1 MYDYCIIGAGP
12 TGLTLAFLFSKI
24 GKKCIIIDENK
35 NIGGCHRVTRI
46 NGLFTE
52 HGPRIYSNSYINTRE
67 LLKKMNVNF
76 EKLFK
81 PYNFTISN
89 IGNYTIKNFTT
100 SELKSLIY
108 HYLVLLVKPNH
119 GKDTSMKKF
128 METNMFTEKTKDYID
143 RLCRLTDG
151 ASSDKYTLNKFF
163 QLFNQQIL
171 YTIYQP
177 SKPNDTGLFKYWNDK
192 LKETNNI
199 DFMLES
205 QVLSLNGK
213 TKENVECVTL
223 KYMNKIYN
231 VRAKKI
237 VMCIPPKPLEK
248 ILSNSD
254 IYKDSFGIFT
264 EFKNWVNKS
273 TYANYIPVIFHWK
286 NSDEINKINLAN
298 VWGFPKTE
306 WGIAF
311 IVLSNYM
318 NFEDDRSKLVISTC
332 ITKTDTVSSFTGKTA
347 NQSNEDELKSE
358 VFRQLKISFP
368 NLPEPTYSIIN
379 PNVKVENDKWIEQ
392 DTAFIETY
400 ENKPLS
406 AYSKITSNLYQV
418 GTQNGKSK
426 YEFTSLESAIT
437 NAIVFANEVEL
448 ETKKIIKK
456 RNMIEINDVIRFFIL
471 ILIVVVFLFLIKKN

>member
-1 MYDYCIIGAGP
+1 
-12 TGLTLAFLFSKI
+12 
-24 GKKCIIIDENK
+24 
-35 NIGGCHRVTRI
+35 
-46 NGLFTE
+46 
-52 HGPRIYSNSYINTRE
+52 
-67 LLKKMNVNF
+67 
-76 EKLFK
+76 
-81 PYNFTISN
+81 
-89 IGNYTIKNFTT
+89 
-100 SELKSLIY
+100 
-108 HYLVLLVKPNH
+108 
-119 GKDTSMKKF
+119 
-128 METNMFTEKTKDYID
+128 
-143 RLCRLTDG
+143 
-151 ASSDKYTLNKFF
+151 
-163 QLFNQQIL
+163 
-171 YTIYQP
+171 
-177 SKPNDTGLFKYWNDK
+177 
-192 LKETNNI
+192 
-199 DFMLES
+199 
-205 QVLSLNGK
+205 
-213 TKENVECVTL
+213 
-223 KYMNKIYN
+223 MNKIYN
-231 VRAKKI
+231 VKAKKI

-286 NSDEINKINLAN
+286 NSDEINNINLAN
-298 VWGFPKTE
+298 IWGFPKTE

-358 VFRQLKISFP
+358 VFRQLKISFH

-379 PNVKVENDKWIEQ
+379 PNVKVENDKWIEP

-471 ILIVVVFLFLIKKN
+471 ILIFVVFLFLIKKN